1 MILAVLLDRDPV
13 MRHVAEAVTG
23 LRDEVVATH
32 VPDLYGLERT
42 LAAVTPDLVVTDL
55 SVTLR
60 GPHDALEHVRT
71 LWPGPLASLSGDA
84 STEADSACIHAAA
97 ARWLKPMTPREIAD
111 AIKARINEQPKVTRW
126 TSQP

>member
-23 LRDEVVATH
+23 LRSEVVATH
-32 VPDLYGLERT
+32 VPDLHGLAST
-42 LAAVTPDLVVTDL
+42 LRAVTPDLVVTDL

-71 LWPGPLASLSGDA
+71 LWAGPLASLSGDA
-84 STEADSACIHAAA
+84 SVEADSACIRAAA
-97 ARWLKPMTPREIAD
+97 ARWLKPMSPREIAD
-111 AIKARINEQPKVTRW
+111 AIKARLNSEPKVT
-126 TSQP
+126 

>member
-1 MILAVLLDRDPV
+1 MILVVFVDRDPV

-32 VPDLYGLERT
+32 VPDLHRLERT
-42 LAAVTPDLVVTDL
+42 LEGVTPDLVVTDL

-71 LWPGPLASLSGDA
+71 LWAGPLATLSGDA
-84 STEADSACIHAAA
+84 STEADSACTRAAA
-97 ARWLKPMTPREIAD
+97 ARWLKPMTPRELVE
-111 AIKARINEQPKVTRW
+111 AIKARINEQPKVT
-126 TSQP
+126 

>member
-1 MILAVLLDRDPV
+1 MILAVLVDRDPI
-13 MRHVAEAVTG
+13 MRRVAEAVTE
-23 LRDEVVATH
+23 LRSEVVATH
-32 VPDLYGLERT
+32 VSDLRGLERT

-84 STEADSACIHAAA
+84 SAEADSACIRAAA
-97 ARWLKPMTPREIAD
+97 ARWLKPMSPRELAD
-111 AIKARINEQPKVTRW
+111 AIRARLDLEPQVTR
-126 TSQP
+126 

>member
-1 MILAVLLDRDPV
+1 MILAVLVDRDPI

-32 VPDLYGLERT
+32 VPDLRALKRT

-84 STEADSACIHAAA
+84 SVEADSACIRAAA
-97 ARWLKPMTPREIAD
+97 TRWLKPMTPREIVD
-111 AIKARINEQPKVTRW
+111 AIKTRLALEPKVTR
-126 TSQP
+126 